1 MIDSSAFIERV
12 NRTAKLSL
20 PLSNILFEAVRINR
34 FEPQETLLSPGNYAS
49 SIYFVQSG
57 VVRGAIEGKK
67 DKVSTW
73 FKQEGSII
81 IPQGLFNEKPSDEY
95 ISPVISTT
103 LLSIPFKHIK
113 KLMTG
118 HPDMIELIVLLM
130 AEVMAESHYRIK
142 LLRVPS
148 AKGRY
153 DLLSKNEDFILKRVP
168 HNLIASYINVSNE
181 TFSHL
186 NKGLP
191 Y

>member
-12 NRTAKLSL
+12 NRTAKLSP
-20 PLSNILFEAVRINR
+20 PLSNILFEGVRINR
-34 FEPQETLLSPGNYAS
+34 FEPQETLLSPGNYAN

-81 IPQGLFNEKPSDEY
+81 IPQGLFNDKPSDEY
-95 ISPVISTT
+95 IGAVINTT
-103 LLSIPFKHIK
+103 LLSIPLKHIQK
-113 KLMTG
+113 VMISHPEMTE
-118 HPDMIELIVLLM
+118 IILLLI
-130 AEVMAESHYRIK
+130 AEFSSESHYREK
-142 LLRVPS
+142 LLRIPS

-153 DLLSKNEDFILKRVP
+153 DFLSRNEEFILKRVP
-168 HNLIASYINVSNE
+168 HFMIASYISVSTE
-181 TFSHL
+181 TFSRLH
-186 NKGLP
+186 KGLP